1 MKHDPIS
8 GISFSITCADFQPPL
23 SRKLYRKVQP
33 RIADHRAELRTWCER
48 SLFFNCFFCFV
59 LFLFVFFKQLWTG
72 VIVGS
77 LYVVSIGLVA
87 LLESDAVGWK

>member
-1 MKHDPIS
+1 
-8 GISFSITCADFQPPL
+8 
-23 SRKLYRKVQP
+23 
-33 RIADHRAELRTWCER
+33 
-48 SLFFNCFFCFV
+48 
-59 LFLFVFFKQLWTG
+59 LWTG